1 MDIRSLFE
9 GKSEEGFFI
18 KTKPAPELPSNQKA
32 ALIRKGNALFN
43 EGNVE
48 LAKRIFITLRYG
60 DGLIRVGDYHFK
72 RNEYLEAFRLYWMAN
87 EKVKSEKL
95 IEKMA
100 QIIREWIRAG
110 GE

>member
-9 GKSEEGFFI
+9 GKPGEGFFI
-18 KTKPAPELPSNQKA
+18 KTKAAPDITGSQRA

-43 EGNVE
+43 EGNIE

-72 RNEYLEAFRLYWMAN
+72 RNEYLEAFRMYWMAN

-100 QIIREWIRAG
+100 QVIREWIRAG

>member
-9 GKSEEGFFI
+9 GKPEEGFFV
-18 KTKPAPELPSNQKA
+18 KTTAPPPIPSSQRA
-32 ALIRKGNALFN
+32 ALVRKGNALFN
-43 EGNVE
+43 EGNIE

-60 DGLIRVGDYHFK
+60 DGLIRVGDYHYK
-72 RNEYLEAFRLYWMAN
+72 RNEFLEAFRMYWLAN

-100 QIIREWIRAG
+100 QVIREWIHAG
-110 GE
+110 G

>member
-9 GKSEEGFFI
+9 GKPGEGFFI
-18 KTKPAPELPSNQKA
+18 KKTPSPDIPGNQRA
-32 ALIRKGNALFN
+32 ALTRKGNVLFN
-43 EGNVE
+43 EGNIE

-72 RNEYLEAFRLYWMAN
+72 RNEYLEAFRMYWMAN

-100 QIIREWIRAG
+100 QVIREWIRAG